1 MNELLKYPRTPHLTG
16 SRIQPGDEDLRVID
30 LSLLE
35 NQNLIVEEKLDGS
48 NSGISFNEDGMLLL
62 QSRGHFLDGGAR
74 EKHFALLKSWAMS
87 HQAKLFYA
95 LTTRFVMYGEWLY
108 AKHTCFYDALEHYFI
123 EFDIFDKETKTFLS
137 TERRK
142 DFLKE
147 LPIVSAPVVHRG
159 SLRSAKELKKLI
171 RQSAFQSSDW
181 KERFVEICESKKL
194 DAERAL
200 RETDLSNLMEG
211 LYFKIEDEE
220 KVIERFKFVRRTFTQ
235 AVEESGEHW
244 LNRPVIP
251 NQLRDRVDIYAQK
264 L

>member
-35 NQNLIVEEKLDGS
+35 NRNLIIEEKLDGS

-62 QSRGHFLDGGAR
+62 QSRGHFLDGGGR
-74 EKHFALLKSWAMS
+74 ERHFALLKSWTTS
-87 HQAKLFYA
+87 HQVKLFDA
-95 LTTRFVMYGEWLY
+95 LGTRFVMYGEWLY
-108 AKHTCFYDALEHYFI
+108 AKHTCFYDNLEHYFI
-123 EFDIFDKETKTFLS
+123 EFDIFDKARKKFLS
-137 TERRK
+137 TGMRR
-142 DFLKE
+142 DFLKG

-171 RQSAFQSSDW
+171 TKSAFQSPVW
-181 KERFVEICESKKL
+181 KERFVKVCESKRL

-200 RETDLSNLMEG
+200 RETDSSDLMEG

-251 NQLRDRVDIYAQK
+251 NQLREGVDIYAEK